1 MRVLIVDDDEAMAD
15 VMVMTV
21 ERAGYEVALASN
33 GAEALDRVREG
44 SFDLVVSDILMPYMD
59 GLELIPQIRQL
70 LPEARIIAVS
80 GGGRYSDSTMLL
92 TMANDIGADCIL
104 PKPFTPTQLTE
115 VMEKLLSD

>member
-92 TMANDIGADCIL
+92 TMANDIGADRIL

-115 VMEKLLSD
+115 VMEKLLSE